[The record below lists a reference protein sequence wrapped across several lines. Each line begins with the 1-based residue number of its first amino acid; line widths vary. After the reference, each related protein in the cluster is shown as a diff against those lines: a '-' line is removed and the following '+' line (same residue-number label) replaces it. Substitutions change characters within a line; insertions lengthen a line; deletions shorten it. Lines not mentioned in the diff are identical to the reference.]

1 MVVFMFKILKFNV
14 KAFRLFFFM
23 FIYAFQPSF
32 LAFVIEYLIG
42 IASGKYDFNILIVVG
57 IGSLGLLLFS
67 GIGILVKRF
76 THKLIEETNIAMKE
90 KVINHLIKSPIKSNK
105 NINYSSF
112 INVDMKLIQKNGLES
127 ELSMIQYSFIFIISL
142 FSALYLDILTTVFF
156 FLGMFFSAIIS
167 MAGQKKITNYT
178 KKWTENTNK
187 FTTKIEE
194 FSKNTLLLRHFN
206 IQRHVFNQLYNNLSC
221 VEHSLFNLN
230 YHIDIKNEFI
240 MFIGLTMSILL
251 PFSAGVYRIN
261 SGYLTIAS
269 FMAIVQLSN
278 SLVNPVLYI
287 IQKLNER
294 SAIKPVLETY
304 NSLLKFEFQKEIKI
318 ENFKDAI
325 CIDVEINKT
334 NIALSICPSQK
345 ILIKGSSGIGKSTL
359 IRNLL
364 LNESAKNYT
373 VDNIYIN
380 RDYLITSL
388 YSYVPQNKIIFNDT
402 ILFNITLG
410 KNYNN
415 VKLNEV
421 IKLTFLEDF
430 INQYGLDYVLD
441 LDGNNIS
448 GGEAQRIMI
457 ARALLQDTP
466 ILLFDEIT
474 SALDE
479 DLANKIQKNILS
491 LSDKTII
498 QVTHNIDMDIE
509 KMYDKTIVLY

>member
-1 MVVFMFKILKFNV
+1 MPK
-14 KAFRLFFFM
+14 
-23 FIYAFQPSF
+23 P
-32 LAFVIEYLIG
+32 
-42 IASGKYDFNILIVVG
+42 
-57 IGSLGLLLFS
+57 
-67 GIGILVKRF
+67 
-76 THKLIEETNIAMKE
+76 
-90 KVINHLIKSPIKSNK
+90 K
-105 NINYSSF
+105 NF
-112 INVDMKLIQKNGLES
+112 
-127 ELSMIQYSFIFIISL
+127 
-142 FSALYLDILTTVFF
+142 
-156 FLGMFFSAIIS
+156 
-167 MAGQKKITNYT
+167 
-178 KKWTENTNK
+178 
-187 FTTKIEE
+187 
-194 FSKNTLLLRHFN
+194 
-206 IQRHVFNQLYNNLSC
+206 
-221 VEHSLFNLN
+221 
-230 YHIDIKNEFI
+230 
-240 MFIGLTMSILL
+240 
-251 PFSAGVYRIN
+251 
-261 SGYLTIAS
+261 
-269 FMAIVQLSN
+269 
-278 SLVNPVLYI
+278 
-287 IQKLNER
+287 
-294 SAIKPVLETY
+294 
-304 NSLLKFEFQKEIKI
+304 
-318 ENFKDAI
+318 
-325 CIDVEINKT
+325 
-334 NIALSICPSQK
+334 
-345 ILIKGSSGIGKSTL
+345 LIKGSSGIGKSTL